1 MATMLEV
8 LDGLEAAGY
17 RVFSIEPNY
26 YVGGAEKLV
35 EMAFVKRSVFDSSF

>member
-8 LDGLEAAGY
+8 MDGLEAAGY

-26 YVGGAEKLV
+26 YVGGADRLV
-35 EMAFVKRSVFDSSF
+35 EMAFVQRSIFGSSF